1 MKLHIE
7 NDIFKAFPGIRIVAA
22 HASNIQTKDASGID
36 TFLLEAWQHAG
47 GEGVKFE
54 NPQSHPNIKPWGE
67 SMKQLGVSRKNFP
80 SSIEA
85 LVRRAA
91 KTPEPVRINP
101 IVDFY
106 NALSLAHIV
115 PAGGYDVDS
124 LENDLLLRFSKA
136 GDTFESLDSDETLS
150 LPEGEVCYADGAA
163 VITRHFV
170 WKQSK
175 HALITEKSANIVFVA
190 EVLAELP
197 SATAEI
203 VLDALSSGFKKY
215 FTGDIRC
222 AILRADEPEL
232 RLDGRS

>member
-1 MKLHIE
+1 MKLRIE
-7 NDIFKAFPGIRIVAA
+7 NEIFKAFPGLRVVAA
-22 HASNIQTKDASGID
+22 HAVNVETKDAAGIGAY
-36 TFLLEAWQHAG
+36 LAKAWQYAAAAG
-47 GEGVKFE
+47 VRFE

-85 LVRRAA
+85 LVRRAT
-91 KTPEPVRINP
+91 KTPAPVRINP
-101 IVDFY
+101 VVDFY
-106 NALSLAHIV
+106 NALSLAHVI
-115 PAGGYDVDS
+115 PAGGYDVDA

-136 GDTFESLDSDETLS
+136 GDTFESLDSDEA
-150 LPEGEVCYADGAA
+150 LPLAEGEVCYADGGT

-197 SATAEI
+197 AGFAEE
-203 VLDALSSGFKKY
+203 VLEALVTGFGTY
-215 FTGDIRC
+215 FAGNIRA
-222 AILRADEPEL
+222 AILSEDEPEL
-232 RLDGRS
+232 RLEGQ